1 MGLELFGDQQH
12 KMANVTG
19 VVIPE
24 GVAGEPV
31 RCSMREDFG
40 IEIGTSFG
48 PLQGRF
54 WRIGTMG
61 YNCRKQNVLI
71 CLAALEA
78 TLRQLGFDAPTG
90 TAVSEAI
97 AVYRDAGE

>member
-1 MGLELFGDQQH
+1 MP
-12 KMANVTG
+12 NVTG
-19 VVIPE
+19 VLIPD
-24 GVAGEPV
+24 GVDGEAV
-31 RCSMREDFG
+31 RSGMLEDFG

-48 PLQGRF
+48 PLRGRI
-54 WRIGTMG
+54 WRVGIMG

-78 TLRQLGFDAPTG
+78 TLRQTGFAAPAG
-90 TAVSEAI
+90 AAVSEAI